1 MDNQT
6 LTDCIRVSKYLNK
19 PRIILGMTIDE
30 FLPAFIVLFIGVMSA
45 YLASSLVFCMIWVMG
60 LKTMKRYR
68 SPQFMRICL
77 YWFFNKQL
85 GVLAFKETLP
95 SAQTFWLR

>member
-30 FLPAFIVLFIGVMSA
+30 FLPAFGVLFIGVMSA
-45 YLASSLVFCMIWVMG
+45 YLASSLAFCAVWVMG
-60 LKTMKRYR
+60 LKTIKRYR

-77 YWFFNKQL
+77 YWFFGKQI
-85 GVLAFKETLP
+85 GSLAFKETID
-95 SAQTFWLR
+95 SSQTFWLR